1 MLKQI
6 IDIWRSRKTEG
17 HLYHEF
23 VEMLQM
29 DWRMFEIVMEVL
41 AGKVK
46 PDDVQDDLLR
56 RDIAVNRKER
66 SIRRQIVESLSVR
79 GENTTVPA
87 SLVLMSIVKDAER
100 VGDYCKNL
108 LETAQMMRKPVAE
121 LKYSHEVVEIGEHV
135 SRIFQESI
143 QAFAEEDEVLAQEII
158 EDEGLMNR
166 RCDALIEAIARSD
179 LDANEAVGTA
189 LWIRFFKRIE
199 AHLSNICSSVVLP
212 VHRLDSRL
220 KYEKRKRTG
229 RKVGGKDVGTGKDGD
244 KGRDGEPRAD
254 DSE

>member
-17 HLYHEF
+17 RLYHEF

-66 SIRRQIVESLSVR
+66 SIRKQIVESLSVR

-108 LETAQMMRKPVAE
+108 LETAQMLRKPVAK
-121 LKYSHEVVEIGEHV
+121 LRHSHEVVEIGEHV
-135 SRIFQESI
+135 SLIFKDSI
-143 QAFAEEDEVLAQEII
+143 RAFADEDEVLAQEII
-158 EDEGLMNR
+158 QDEGLMNK

-179 LDANEAVGTA
+179 LDANEAVGTV
-189 LWIRFFKRIE
+189 LWIRFLKRIE

-220 KYEKRKRTG
+220 KYEKREPDG
-229 RKVGGKDVGTGKDGD
+229 GEIGDEVGDE
-244 KGRDGEPRAD
+244 GRDVEHGAD
-254 DSE
+254 HAE